1 MLPGSYGAWITMHL
15 MVVDA
20 AWISE
25 LDGVCRVGREE
36 GKGLVRGQGLSESI
50 PHRIISIL

>member
-1 MLPGSYGAWITMHL
+1 MHL